1 MENTGTYAQAKH
13 GTAGGFLLV
22 LLANINS
29 SDFIKTVVLAATGAA
44 VSYLVSF
51 GLQWVRDKLK
61 R

>member
-1 MENTGTYAQAKH
+1 MENSGTFAQAKH

-29 SDFIKTVVLAATGAA
+29 GDLLKTIVLAATGAA

-51 GLQWVRDKLK
+51 GMQWVRDKLK
-61 R
+61 

>member
-22 LLANINS
+22 LLSNLNS
-29 SDFIKTVVLAATGAA
+29 GDLLKTILLAATGAA

-51 GLQWVRDKLK
+51 GLQWVRDKMK
-61 R
+61 G

>member
-1 MENTGTYAQAKH
+1 MENTGTFSQTKH
-13 GTAGGFLLV
+13 GTVGGFLFV

-29 SDFIKTVVLAATGAA
+29 GDLLKTIVLAATGAA

-61 R
+61 